1 MAKVCAGRAL
11 TGTRQQQCQKRSSDI
26 VSTMTVSDVDNR
38 DRSRTTMR
46 GYYRGAHDIII
57 VYDVADKESLNNA
70 KVWMGEI
77 DKHPD
82 GVNKLLDGK
91 QVRPDIPE
99 GSVHGR
105 SEGAPGFSEHEAPRD
120 ERQECTQR

>member
-38 DRSRTTMR
+38 D
-46 GYYRGAHDIII
+46 III
-57 VYDVADKESLNNA
+57 VYDVADKESFINV
-70 KVWMGEI
+70 KVWMAEI
-77 DKHPD
+77 NKHNPD
-82 GVNKLLDGK
+82 GANKLLDEKKCDLTSQKAACTDEGK
-91 QVRPDIPE
+91 ELAV
-99 GSVHGR
+99 SLNM
-105 SEGAPGFSEHEAPRD
+105 SLRD